1 LPPVWAS
8 SALLEPRSSLAR
20 EPERDRDFL
29 ERFDPDFVER
39 LDPEPPLLLFL
50 LSAIRDHPVHHLL
63 YGETTLIP
71 HPLPMQTR
79 SPPVSRSSSW
89 PA

>member
-1 LPPVWAS
+1 M
-8 SALLEPRSSLAR
+8 PRSSLAR
-20 EPERDRDFL
+20 EPEPERDFL
-29 ERFDPDFVER
+29 ERLDPDFVER

-71 HPLPMQTR
+71 IRFRLQTR